1 MGFLKKSKDPDQAL
15 QETKTPYVVEI
26 ERLLM
31 DISPEAPSGEK
42 DLSGDPAFID
52 LGIAIQGTPERELG
66 GKIVQ
71 EAKPPNWPEIQNAA
85 FELLTRTHDLRVA
98 MFLMRAMLHIKG
110 VAGLYT
116 GLELL
121 GGFIEHYWDALFP
134 RLDPEDN
141 DNPIERINILS
152 ALGEG
157 HDIIDPLM
165 NARLCSP
172 QPMVRISLRGIH
184 VATGKLSVKDEEK
197 QSTPSLSMIEK
208 AFKDCDV
215 KNLQATQDAISQ
227 SIVSL
232 ECLETMLEEKVGP
245 GNALNNRKLSTIL
258 KEMGAF
264 FEKQLPDRGSSRL
277 SRLKRKWTDQKSDDA
292 GMNQPAN
299 PVSTPMDKPME
310 LINSRKDVIRVLD
323 QICSYYN
330 QNEPASPVPLLLK
343 RARKLVEKNFIEIVE
358 DLAPDSAAQIKKLIG
373 GVTEEESG

>member
-1 MGFLKKSKDPDQAL
+1 MGFLKKSKDPDQTL
-15 QETKTPYVVEI
+15 QETKTPYVVAI
-26 ERLLM
+26 EHLLI
-31 DISPEAPSGEK
+31 DITPEAPSGEK
-42 DLSGDPAFID
+42 DLSGDPAFVD

-98 MFLMRAMLHIKG
+98 MFLMRAMLNIKG

-121 GGFIEHYWDALFP
+121 GGFIERYWDTLFP
-134 RLDPEDN
+134 RIDPQDN

-152 ALGEG
+152 ALSEG

-165 NARLCSP
+165 NATLCSP
-172 QPMVRISLRGIH
+172 QPMVRISLRDIH

-197 QSTPSLSMIEK
+197 QSAPSLAMIEK

-215 KNLQATQDAISQ
+215 KELQTTKDAINE
-227 SIVSL
+227 SIISL
-232 ECLETMLEEKVGP
+232 KHLYTVLEARVGSDKTLDIDNLSKMLE
-245 GNALNNRKLSTIL
+245 
-258 KEMGAF
+258 EMGAF
-264 FEKQLPDRGSSRL
+264 FEKQLPDRGSSKL

-299 PVSTPMDKPME
+299 PVSTPTDKPME

-323 QICSYYN
+323 QICSYYDR
-330 QNEPASPVPLLLK
+330 NEPASPVPLLLK

-358 DLAPDSAAQIKKLIG
+358 DLVPDSAAQIKKLIG
-373 GVTEEESG
+373 GVTEE

>member
-1 MGFLKKSKDPDQAL
+1 MGFLKKSKDPDQTL
-15 QETKTPYVVEI
+15 QETKTPYVVAI
-26 ERLLM
+26 EHLLM
-31 DISPEAPSGEK
+31 DITPEAPSGEK
-42 DLSGDPAFID
+42 ELSGDPAFID

-98 MFLMRAMLHIKG
+98 MFLMRAMLNIKG

-121 GGFIEHYWDALFP
+121 GGFIERYWDTLFP
-134 RLDPEDN
+134 RIDPQDN

-152 ALGEG
+152 ALSEG

-165 NARLCSP
+165 NATLCSP
-172 QPMVRISLRGIH
+172 QPMVRISLRDIH
-184 VATGKLSVKDEEK
+184 VATGKIVVKDQEK
-197 QSTPSLSMIEK
+197 QSAPSLAMIEK

-215 KNLQATQDAISQ
+215 KELQTTKDAINE
-227 SIVSL
+227 SIISL
-232 ECLETMLEEKVGP
+232 KHLYTVLEARVGSDKTLDIDNLSKMLE
-245 GNALNNRKLSTIL
+245 
-258 KEMGAF
+258 EMGAF
-264 FEKQLPDRGSSRL
+264 FEKQLPDRGSSKL
-277 SRLKRKWTDQKSDDA
+277 SRLKRKWADQKSDDA

-299 PVSTPMDKPME
+299 PVSTPTDKPME

-323 QICSYYN
+323 QICSYYD

-358 DLAPDSAAQIKKLIG
+358 DLVPDSAAQIKKLIG
-373 GVTEEESG
+373 GVTED

>member
-1 MGFLKKSKDPDQAL
+1 MGFLKKSKDPDQTL
-15 QETKTPYVVEI
+15 QETKTPYVVAI
-26 ERLLM
+26 EHLLM
-31 DISPEAPSGEK
+31 DITPEAPSGEK
-42 DLSGDPAFID
+42 ELSGDPAFID

-98 MFLMRAMLHIKG
+98 MFLMRAMLNIKG

-121 GGFIEHYWDALFP
+121 GGFIERYWDTLFP
-134 RLDPEDN
+134 RIDPQDN

-152 ALGEG
+152 ALSEG
-157 HDIIDPLM
+157 HDILDPLM
-165 NARLCSP
+165 NATLCSP
-172 QPMVRISLRGIH
+172 QPMVRISLRDIH
-184 VATGKLSVKDEEK
+184 VATGKIVVKDQEK
-197 QSTPSLSMIEK
+197 QSAPSLAMIEK

-215 KNLQATQDAISQ
+215 KELQTTKDAINE
-227 SIVSL
+227 SIISL
-232 ECLETMLEEKVGP
+232 KHLYTVLEARVGSEKTLDIDNLSKMLE
-245 GNALNNRKLSTIL
+245 
-258 KEMGAF
+258 EMGAF
-264 FEKQLPDRGSSRL
+264 FEKQLPDRGSSKL
-277 SRLKRKWTDQKSDDA
+277 SRLKRKWADQKSDDA

-299 PVSTPMDKPME
+299 PVSTPTDKPME

-323 QICSYYN
+323 QICSYYD

-358 DLAPDSAAQIKKLIG
+358 DLVPDSAAQIKKLIG
-373 GVTEEESG
+373 GVTED

>member
-15 QETKTPYVVEI
+15 QETKTPYVVAI
-26 ERLLM
+26 EHLLM
-31 DISPEAPSGEK
+31 DITPEAPSGEK

-98 MFLMRAMLHIKG
+98 MFLMRAMLNIKG

-121 GGFIEHYWDALFP
+121 GGFIERYWDTLFP
-134 RLDPEDN
+134 RIDPQDK

-152 ALGEG
+152 ALSEG
-157 HDIIDPLM
+157 HDILDPLM
-165 NARLCSP
+165 NATLCSP
-172 QPMVRISLRGIH
+172 QPMVRISLRDIH
-184 VATGKLSVKDEEK
+184 VATGKIVVKDQEK
-197 QSTPSLSMIEK
+197 QSAPSLAMIEK

-215 KNLQATQDAISQ
+215 KELQTTKDAINE
-227 SIVSL
+227 SIISL
-232 ECLETMLEEKVGP
+232 KHLYTVLEARVGSDKTLDIDNLTKMLE
-245 GNALNNRKLSTIL
+245 
-258 KEMGAF
+258 EMGAF
-264 FEKQLPDRGSSRL
+264 FEKQLPDRGLSKL
-277 SRLKRKWTDQKSDDA
+277 SRLKRKWADQKSDDA
-292 GMNQPAN
+292 GMNQPVN
-299 PVSTPMDKPME
+299 PVSTPTDKPME
-310 LINSRKDVIRVLD
+310 PINSRKDVIRVLD
-323 QICSYYN
+323 QICSYYD

-358 DLAPDSAAQIKKLIG
+358 DLVPDSAAQIKKLIG
-373 GVTEEESG
+373 GVTEE

>member
-1 MGFLKKSKDPDQAL
+1 MGFLKKSKDPDQTL
-15 QETKTPYVVEI
+15 QETKTPYVVAI
-26 ERLLM
+26 EHLLM
-31 DISPEAPSGEK
+31 DITPEAPSGEK
-42 DLSGDPAFID
+42 ELSGDPAFID

-98 MFLMRAMLHIKG
+98 MFLMRAMLNIKG

-121 GGFIEHYWDALFP
+121 GGFIERYWDTLFP
-134 RLDPEDN
+134 RIDPQDK

-152 ALGEG
+152 ALSEG
-157 HDIIDPLM
+157 HDILDPLM
-165 NARLCSP
+165 NATLCSP
-172 QPMVRISLRGIH
+172 QPMVRISLRDIH
-184 VATGKLSVKDEEK
+184 VATGKIVVKDQEK
-197 QSTPSLSMIEK
+197 QSAPSLAMIEK

-215 KNLQATQDAISQ
+215 KELQTTKDAINE
-227 SIVSL
+227 SIISL
-232 ECLETMLEEKVGP
+232 KHLYTVLEARVGSDKTLDIDNLSKMLE
-245 GNALNNRKLSTIL
+245 
-258 KEMGAF
+258 EMGAF
-264 FEKQLPDRGSSRL
+264 FEKQLPDRGSSKL
-277 SRLKRKWTDQKSDDA
+277 SRLKRKWADQKSDDA

-299 PVSTPMDKPME
+299 PVSTPTDKPME

-323 QICSYYN
+323 QICSYYD

-358 DLAPDSAAQIKKLIG
+358 DLVPDSAAQIKKLIG
-373 GVTEEESG
+373 GVTED

>member
-15 QETKTPYVVEI
+15 QETKTPYVVAI
-26 ERLLM
+26 EHLLM
-31 DISPEAPSGEK
+31 DITPEAPSGEK

-98 MFLMRAMLHIKG
+98 MFLMRAMLNIKG

-121 GGFIEHYWDALFP
+121 GGFIERYWDTLFP
-134 RLDPEDN
+134 RIDPQDK

-152 ALGEG
+152 ALSEG
-157 HDIIDPLM
+157 HDILDPLM
-165 NARLCSP
+165 NATLCSP
-172 QPMVRISLRGIH
+172 QPMVRISLRDIH
-184 VATGKLSVKDEEK
+184 VATGKIVVKDQEK
-197 QSTPSLSMIEK
+197 QSAPSLAMIEK

-215 KNLQATQDAISQ
+215 KELQTTKDAINE
-227 SIVSL
+227 SIISL
-232 ECLETMLEEKVGP
+232 KHLYTVLEARVGSEKTLDIDNLSKMLE
-245 GNALNNRKLSTIL
+245 
-258 KEMGAF
+258 EMGAF
-264 FEKQLPDRGSSRL
+264 FEKQLPDRGSSKL
-277 SRLKRKWTDQKSDDA
+277 SRLKRKWADQKSDDA

-299 PVSTPMDKPME
+299 PVSTPTDKPME

-323 QICSYYN
+323 QICSYYD

-358 DLAPDSAAQIKKLIG
+358 DLVPDSAAQIKKLIG
-373 GVTEEESG
+373 GVTEE

>member
-15 QETKTPYVVEI
+15 QETKTPYVVAI
-26 ERLLM
+26 EHLLM
-31 DISPEAPSGEK
+31 DITPEAPSGEK

-98 MFLMRAMLHIKG
+98 MFLMRAMLNIKG

-121 GGFIEHYWDALFP
+121 GGFIERYWDTLFP
-134 RLDPEDN
+134 RIDPQDS

-165 NARLCSP
+165 NATLCSP
-172 QPMVRISLRGIH
+172 QPMVRISLRDIH
-184 VATGKLSVKDEEK
+184 VATGKIVVKDQEK
-197 QSTPSLSMIEK
+197 QSAPSLAMIEK

-215 KNLQATQDAISQ
+215 KELQTTKDAINE
-227 SIVSL
+227 SIISL
-232 ECLETMLEEKVGP
+232 KHLYTVLEARVGSDKTLDIDNLSKMLE
-245 GNALNNRKLSTIL
+245 
-258 KEMGAF
+258 EMGAF
-264 FEKQLPDRGSSRL
+264 FEKQLPDRGSSKL
-277 SRLKRKWTDQKSDDA
+277 SRLKRKWADQKSDDA
-292 GMNQPAN
+292 GMNQPVN
-299 PVSTPMDKPME
+299 PVSTPTDKPME
-310 LINSRKDVIRVLD
+310 PINSRKDVIRVLD
-323 QICSYYN
+323 QICSYYD

-358 DLAPDSAAQIKKLIG
+358 DLVPDSAAQIKKLIG
-373 GVTEEESG
+373 GVTEE